1 MKNHVWLFVVGVAL
15 AVTGL
20 TMVAGSVIML
30 REVVSPWWQPL
41 SVGISGG
48 LLVTVAVAML
58 LRRFSAYWRNLD
70 TRSRVLSTI
79 VLWLFVSSSLLTGLL
94 VWNSYTAVKKGN
106 ETYAIVQKRY
116 TETRYR
122 SRRVSRKVYVRGNPY
137 KVYFTD
143 IIFPDGAKASV
154 ETNFKSYK
162 AIRTDDT
169 VIITRGAGVMGWEV
183 LVPSTLKPLHPS
195 RPSRPSHRR
204 LKRKY

>member
-1 MKNHVWLFVVGVAL
+1 MKNHGWLFVVGVAL

-30 REVVSPWWQPL
+30 QDVVSPWWQPL